1 MKVLDSVRFA
11 ARILACVPSEA
22 AILETATVPAA
33 SPVAMVTEVA
43 APAGNP
49 AETPALKDGYALLNS
64 LLSLVR
70 ESRARKESDAGGRE
84 GDQGRVC
91 PGRRAGFPSWAVD
104 AKGALEAS
112 LIDKIFFYRYRRLL
126 MHYKLIITP
135 VVRGELLK
143 ELFERAFDD
152 FTWNVT
158 YEHWRWEDKDGIAK
172 LAAATEEEFV
182 QLMIYLDTRQKRDE
196 LKKKIG
202 MRMLPPPPPP
212 PGKKKAEAKITRI
225 TTEFIFLF
233 NERKPARPRPRRVSL
248 LSGSIGQE

>member
-1 MKVLDSVRFA
+1 MKHTVW
-11 ARILACVPSEA
+11 ILFLLLFGFGLCAEEPAV
-22 AILETATVPAA
+22 LETAAVPAA
-33 SPVAMVTEVA
+33 SPVAMAADVA

-49 AETPALKDGYALLNS
+49 AEAPALKDGYALLNS
-64 LLSLVR
+64 LLTLFENLVL
-70 ESRARKESDAGGRE
+70 EKKAAPGEEKVTKSGFALVDSRLSQLGVDSKASHEAG
-84 GDQGRVC
+84 
-91 PGRRAGFPSWAVD
+91 
-104 AKGALEAS
+104 

-143 ELFERAFDD
+143 DLFERAFDD

-172 LAAATEEEFV
+172 VAAATEEEFV

-202 MRMLPPPPPP
+202 MRILPPPPA
-212 PGKKKAEAKITRI
+212 KKKVEEK
-225 TTEFIFLF
+225 
-233 NERKPARPRPRRVSL
+233 KP
-248 LSGSIGQE
+248 E

>member
-1 MKVLDSVRFA
+1 MKHTVW
-11 ARILACVPSEA
+11 ILFILLPGFCLCAEEA
-22 AILETATVPAA
+22 VILETATVPAA

-43 APAGNP
+43 AQAGNP

-64 LLSLVR
+64 LLSLFENLMPEKKATPGEEKASKGGFALVD
-70 ESRARKESDAGGRE
+70 SRLSQLG
-84 GDQGRVC
+84 
-91 PGRRAGFPSWAVD
+91 VD

-143 ELFERAFDD
+143 ELFEKAFDD

-158 YEHWRWEDKDGIAK
+158 YEHWRWEDKDGISK

-182 QLMIYLDTRQKRDE
+182 QLMTYLDTRQKRDE

-202 MRMLPPPPPP
+202 MRMLPPPAPP
-212 PGKKKAEAKITRI
+212 KKNAEAK
-225 TTEFIFLF
+225 
-233 NERKPARPRPRRVSL
+233 
-248 LSGSIGQE
+248 